1 MPGSLL
7 SDSGFNV
14 KDPACFRLCAR
25 GLNFS
30 KYKQAGYRVRVLCFQ
45 SKRPG
50 MNFSARADTT
60 FNLKDPAR
68 TSSLS
73 AHSCRVLN
81 FGTRRSN
88 LRTRHVFT
96 FSVQWPFPTFSP
108 FFPFLFPFP
117 SFPSPFL
124 SLFLIF
130 PPFLPLSPFFLSHF
144 FLPLLSVSLAIT
156 LLQFTSSHH
165 SQSAPDNFN
174 TLSQHSSFLS
184 QP

>member
-1 MPGSLL
+1 
-7 SDSGFNV
+7 
-14 KDPACFRLCAR
+14 
-25 GLNFS
+25 
-30 KYKQAGYRVRVLCFQ
+30 
-45 SKRPG
+45 

-60 FNLKDPAR
+60 FNLKDPAP

-108 FFPFLFPFP
+108 FSLFFSLSLPFPPLFFPFSFFFPLF
-117 SFPSPFL
+117 SS
-124 SLFLIF
+124 
-130 PPFLPLSPFFLSHF
+130 FFLSHF